1 MTIKSYLTS
10 LILLLPLL
18 AFSQT
23 EKPKKYAFGLS
34 YEAHLGYRQL
44 NFKDGNQQVADLRNA
59 EETANLGLATGINF
73 RYHLNEK
80 IAFETAVL
88 YASTGFKTAQ
98 KDLVWAS
105 NAVNLPNKST
115 TTFAYRGLVFPL
127 KMNYTFKV
135 GRLSAYATAGT
146 SLNFLFIKTTTN
158 TSNFPDGSTENKP
171 SDLRI
176 GFNNLTWSIIA
187 GVGVNYAL
195 SDRFMVNLEPSYKQG
210 ITSVLSDTNT
220 KEYLYTVGLNARVFY
235 TF

>member
-1 MTIKSYLTS
+1 MIKPYLTS

-23 EKPKKYAFGLS
+23 EDFKKYAFGLS

-44 NFKDGNQQVADLRNA
+44 NFKGGNQQVAGLRNA

-80 IAFETAVL
+80 IAIETAIL
-88 YASTGFKTAQ
+88 YTSTGIKTSQ
-98 KDLVWAS
+98 KDLIWAS
-105 NAVNLPNKST
+105 NVSNLPNKSQS
-115 TTFAYRGLVFPL
+115 TFAYRGMTFPL
-127 KMNYTFKV
+127 KMNYNFKI
-135 GRLSAYATAGT
+135 GKLSAYATAGT
-146 SLNFLFIKTTTN
+146 SFNYLLVKRTTN
-158 TSNFPDGSTENKP
+158 TSYFTEGTVVKSA
-171 SDLRI
+171 SDIRV
-176 GFNNLTWSIIA
+176 GFEQFTWSIIA

-195 SDRFMVNLEPSYKQG
+195 SNRFMVNLEPTYRQG

-220 KEYLYTVGLNARVFY
+220 KEYLYTVGLNGRVLY